1 MFHGTIVL
9 AFGSNV
15 KWSLAPKNI
24 LKAFFGAFEELK
36 DYRIV
41 FSYNGK
47 PRQVPK
53 HIKLSPWMQQKEI
66 LNHPKT
72 KLLIGHSGLKS
83 TNEAICAAVPLIL
96 MPSFADQKYNSEFFV
111 YLGYAELLNKYHMTK
126 HDVLEAIYEILNN
139 FEVKKGKME
148 KLRSIYLDKIIQPM
162 NLAEFYVNRAVKSY
176 KNNGKVVFGRKGM
189 DLEWI
194 NYLNLDFLLIVFSLI
209 WIVWK

>member
-1 MFHGTIVL
+1 MRPVKRLSGTIVL

-83 TNEAICAAVPLIL
+83 
-96 MPSFADQKYNSEFFV
+96 EFFV

-139 FEVKKGKME
+139 FEFKKGKME

-162 NLAEFYVNRAVKSY
+162 DLAEFYVNRAVKSY

-189 DLEWI
+189 DLAWI